1 MPGIDFNQLR
11 TEITIT
17 QVLGLLKFEPIHPRG
32 QQWYG
37 YCPLHESEPK
47 HRRAFSVNVAIG
59 CYCCHKC
66 GSRGDQFTLWAEA
79 NKLPLYPATIDLC
92 HQLGIQVPYLHRW

>member
-1 MPGIDFNQLR
+1 MA
-11 TEITIT
+11 
-17 QVLGLLKFEPIHPRG
+17 QVLDLLRFEPIHPHG
-32 QQWYG
+32 DQWYG
-37 YCPLHESEPK
+37 YCPLHESQPK
-47 HRRAFSVNVAIG
+47 HRRAFSVNVAMG

-66 GSRGDQFTLWAEA
+66 GSRGDQFNLWAEA